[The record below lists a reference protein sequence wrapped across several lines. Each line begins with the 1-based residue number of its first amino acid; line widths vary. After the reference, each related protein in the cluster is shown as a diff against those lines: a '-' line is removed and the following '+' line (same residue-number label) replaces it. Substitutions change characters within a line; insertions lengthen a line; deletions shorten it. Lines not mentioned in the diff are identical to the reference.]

1 MTWILNVLY
10 LLTIIIASP
19 FLYIHY
25 RKRGKSFKLLLQRF
39 CGVGPLNFEL
49 NHQAKTVWLHGVS
62 VGEIHLLRQVVSA
75 LKSKFPTAQVVVS
88 ASTEGG
94 LAEANKAFPELNVIP
109 FPLDFSWAVKRSLA
123 AIKPDL
129 MVLAESELWPN
140 FLTITQN
147 VRVPVIIVNAR
158 MSPKTQARYKRFSLL
173 ARWLFGKISAFGVQ
187 SPSMGAFLEKIGIQQ
202 DRVFVTGSVKF
213 DGVCNSKVDS
223 KVQAFGKLFGLK
235 ENDLVWVAGS
245 TQAPE
250 ESYLLQSFQE
260 VKQNHKNLKL
270 LLAPRQPSLFD
281 AAAGLLEQS
290 GLSFVRRTQIKD
302 SLDLCPDV
310 ILLDSL
316 GELRHVWGLADFGF
330 VGGSLDGQRGGQNM
344 IEPSAYGAPVF
355 FGPHIWNFKDIARQL
370 VEAGGA
376 VMISSPQEITPLV
389 AKFASDISLRN
400 RMGESAKAYVESQQG
415 ATSKT
420 LDILALFL
428 NDQFGSKAA

>member
-1 MTWILNVLY
+1 
-10 LLTIIIASP
+10 
-19 FLYIHY
+19 
-25 RKRGKSFKLLLQRF
+25 
-39 CGVGPLNFEL
+39 
-49 NHQAKTVWLHGVS
+49 
-62 VGEIHLLRQVVSA
+62 
-75 LKSKFPTAQVVVS
+75 
-88 ASTEGG
+88 
-94 LAEANKAFPELNVIP
+94 
-109 FPLDFSWAVKRSLA
+109 
-123 AIKPDL
+123 
-129 MVLAESELWPN
+129 
-140 FLTITQN
+140 
-147 VRVPVIIVNAR
+147 
-158 MSPKTQARYKRFSLL
+158 
-173 ARWLFGKISAFGVQ
+173 
-187 SPSMGAFLEKIGIQQ
+187 
-202 DRVFVTGSVKF
+202 GSVKF

-355 FGPHIWNFKDIARQL
+355 FGPHIWNFKDIAREL

-428 NDQFGSKAA
+428 NDQFSSKAA

>member
-1 MTWILNVLY
+1 
-10 LLTIIIASP
+10 
-19 FLYIHY
+19 
-25 RKRGKSFKLLLQRF
+25 
-39 CGVGPLNFEL
+39 
-49 NHQAKTVWLHGVS
+49 
-62 VGEIHLLRQVVSA
+62 
-75 LKSKFPTAQVVVS
+75 
-88 ASTEGG
+88 
-94 LAEANKAFPELNVIP
+94 
-109 FPLDFSWAVKRSLA
+109 
-123 AIKPDL
+123 
-129 MVLAESELWPN
+129 
-140 FLTITQN
+140 
-147 VRVPVIIVNAR
+147 

-355 FGPHIWNFKDIARQL
+355 FGAHIWNFKDIAREL

-428 NDQFGSKAA
+428 NDQFRSKAA